1 MLDIDQILWTQKLQK
16 NLGLVIFDT
25 WNMPKKA
32 VKVGWISS
40 GRSVQ
45 AFIVEK

>member
-16 NLGLVIFDT
+16 NQSLVIFEA

-32 VKVGWISS
+32 LKVG
-40 GRSVQ
+40 
-45 AFIVEK
+45 